1 MSTPEMYTRRQLNT
15 MYRSVSLKH
24 PVFRLLR
31 KYFSAASNLY
41 GVIPLRKL
49 YEILKPKI
57 QGLSPDRILLPS
69 LRSPSRKGKATL
81 C

>member
-1 MSTPEMYTRRQLNT
+1 MSIPEMYTRRQLNT
-15 MYRSVSLKH
+15 MYRSVSLKD

-49 YEILKPKI
+49 YEII
-57 QGLSPDRILLPS
+57 G
-69 LRSPSRKGKATL
+69 T
-81 C
+81 